1 MYPIPDDFELVVGR
15 MVWTGL
21 HGLIGT
27 GVALATRGRM
37 ILGDAGTRTM
47 RFGIV
52 WGSIIPDVDL
62 LISIVIIAAGGN
74 MQQALAPHRTLTH
87 SFFTIL
93 ALALIGLTLWRTDW
107 SRSVGGGLFGIAV
120 GMLLHV
126 LFDLPYEVGVSFLWP
141 LTSQR
146 FGLFW
151 SLPGIWA
158 YLDQTSDFLFAA
170 VFFYALHRL
179 AGKYQT
185 RERLLIPAAIA
196 SLVAFVG
203 MVTYDLTA
211 PPQDRWLLVYAGI
224 GLPFLVLILL
234 QSWLNRR
241 IIYSIPVTSKHHT

>member
-1 MYPIPDDFELVVGR
+1 
-15 MVWTGL
+15 
-21 HGLIGT
+21 
-27 GVALATRGRM
+27 
-37 ILGDAGTRTM
+37 
-47 RFGIV
+47 
-52 WGSIIPDVDL
+52 
-62 LISIVIIAAGGN
+62 
-74 MQQALAPHRTLTH
+74 
-87 SFFTIL
+87 
-93 ALALIGLTLWRTDW
+93 LIGLTLWRTDW

>member
-1 MYPIPDDFELVVGR
+1 

-27 GVALATRGRM
+27 GIALATRGRT
-37 ILGDAGTRTM
+37 ILGEVGTRTM

-52 WGSIIPDVDL
+52 WGSLMPDVDL

-93 ALALIGLTLWRTDW
+93 AIALFGLMLWRTGW

-120 GMLLHV
+120 GMFVHV

-141 LTSQR
+141 LVSQR

-158 YLDQTSDFLFAA
+158 YLDQTLDFLFAA
-170 VFFYALHRL
+170 IFFYALYRL
-179 AGKYQT
+179 ARKYQI
-185 RERLLIPAAIA
+185 RGRLLIPAATA
-196 SLVAFVG
+196 SLIAFLLMVA
-203 MVTYDLTA
+203 YDLTRPSA
-211 PPQDRWLLVYAGI
+211 NQWLLVYAGV
-224 GLPFLVLILL
+224 GLPFLILIMFLP
-234 QSWLNRR
+234 WLNRR
-241 IIYSIPVTSKHHT
+241 IIYSIPVTTERHT